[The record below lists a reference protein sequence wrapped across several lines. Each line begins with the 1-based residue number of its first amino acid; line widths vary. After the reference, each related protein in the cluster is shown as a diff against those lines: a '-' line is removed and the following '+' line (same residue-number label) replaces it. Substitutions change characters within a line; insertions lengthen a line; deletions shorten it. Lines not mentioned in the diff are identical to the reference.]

1 MAERGASRDRRT
13 GAFSRRGSSFVEV
26 LLAMTIMA
34 LVLVGI
40 LQMFSVSLIIN
51 KGSAARTQMLFKCQQ
66 VVENIRWYYYVTSQ
80 GLALPVGTGIP
91 ALGAVS
97 ADPCTPAFCL
107 PYVGTDAGYA
117 FWGPTGA
124 NVIERDSGPYKIS
137 YTIVNDLN
145 QQLKSGVNVWVI
157 TVTAVPTDIAG
168 ASRYLG
174 IGTNGGGKRVDY
186 VAQFTQ

>member
-1 MAERGASRDRRT
+1 MAERGAPRDRRT
-13 GAFSRRGSSFVEV
+13 GSLSRRGSSFVEV

-51 KGSAARTQMLFKCQQ
+51 KGAAARTQMLFKCQQ
-66 VVENIRWYYYVTSQ
+66 VVENIRWYYYLTSHPL
-80 GLALPVGTGIP
+80 LATPAGTGIP
-91 ALGAVS
+91 ALGAAIVN
-97 ADPCTPAFCL
+97 L
-107 PYVGTDAGYA
+107 PYDGTEPEYA

-124 NVIERDSGPYKIS
+124 NVIERPNGPYQIS
-137 YTIVNDLN
+137 YTIVDDLT
-145 QQLKSGVNVWVI
+145 QQLNPPAGPHVFVI
-157 TVTAVPTDIAG
+157 TVSAVPTVSNVAG
-168 ASRYLG
+168 TAHYLG

>member
-1 MAERGASRDRRT
+1 MADHGTPRDRRK
-13 GAFSRRGSSFVEV
+13 GALSRRGSSFVEV

-51 KGSAARTQMLFKCQQ
+51 KGAAARTQMLFKCQQ
-66 VVENIRWYYYVTSQ
+66 VVENIRWYYYVTSNS
-80 GLALPVGTGIP
+80 LAAPGGTGIP
-91 ALGAVS
+91 ALGATTVN
-97 ADPCTPAFCL
+97 L
-107 PYVGTDAGYA
+107 PYDGTEPEYA

-124 NVIERDSGPYKIS
+124 NVIERANGPYQIS
-137 YTIVNDLN
+137 YTIKDDPLQTLN
-145 QQLKSGVNVWVI
+145 TGAVVWVI
-157 TVTAVPTDIAG
+157 TVSAVPTNVAG
-168 ASRYLG
+168 AAHYLG

>member
-66 VVENIRWYYYVTSQ
+66 VVENIRWYYYVTSN
-80 GLALPVGTGIP
+80 GLALPVGTIIP
-91 ALGAVS
+91 ALAAGTVN
-97 ADPCTPAFCL
+97 L